1 MITTSFWAVFEIKFR
16 YLQVLLYFSPRFFSC
31 ILGTVIHIFTYNHP
45 CCPHDLLDS
54 ASFLHFDIFTSAPH
68 LLILTKKD
76 DFSRLPLWLIGCLQP
91 HPLQVDGL
99 HGERLVLLGD
109 HRGYQFQHLRAD
121 TTAAGVTR
129 LFGGLLDLC
138 QILCLYEAEVE
149 NVENSGVPMHL
160 GKS

>member
-1 MITTSFWAVFEIKFR
+1 M
-16 YLQVLLYFSPRFFSC
+16 
-31 ILGTVIHIFTYNHP
+31 
-45 CCPHDLLDS
+45 
-54 ASFLHFDIFTSAPH
+54 
-68 LLILTKKD
+68 
-76 DFSRLPLWLIGCLQP
+76 WLIGCLQP
-91 HPLQVDGL
+91 HPLQVDSL

-149 NVENSGVPMHL
+149 NVEITNQLDNSKTDMVIGWC
-160 GKS
+160 ST